1 MNFEQLEYVVSIAN
15 EKSISKAA
23 KKLHISP
30 SGVSQAISQLERE
43 LEINIFNRSRGG
55 ITLTS
60 EGEVVLSRSI
70 EILNNL
76 KELKDQLLD
85 FKETRV
91 KHMKIACAP
100 TFTYTIH
107 DVLKRYSGIHNRPT
121 IELIEQGTAQILNN
135 ITKEDYDL
143 ALVVASKAEL
153 EKENNLNF
161 EFLSKGNVCILVG
174 KNSPLYEL
182 DYVTAEDLL
191 FQKVVMYNFSN
202 KNFLLLTK
210 KFKNEIV
217 LKSNR
222 TMTLIEI
229 IKEGRVFTF
238 VHNSTLKYFP
248 EVISGELK
256 VIPIQETDYIYQD
269 FWVIYPNTKEIT
281 SDKTEFIQCVKDHL
295 NGIS

>member
-55 ITLTS
+55 ITLTF
-60 EGEVVLSRSI
+60 EGELVLSRSI

-76 KELKDQLLD
+76 KDLKEQLSD

-100 TFTYTIH
+100 TFTYIIH
-107 DVLKRYSGIHNRPT
+107 EVLKKYSSNNNGAT
-121 IELIEQGTAQILNN
+121 IELIEQGTPQIINN
-135 ITKEDYDL
+135 LAKEDYDL
-143 ALVVASKAEL
+143 ALVVSSKAEL
-153 EKENNLNF
+153 EKENNINY
-161 EFLSKGNVCILVG
+161 EFISKGNVCILVG

-182 DYVTAEDLL
+182 DYVTSEELL
-191 FQKVVMYNFSN
+191 YQKVIMYNVSN
-202 KNFLLLTK
+202 KNFLQLAK

-238 VHNSTLKYFP
+238 VHNTTLKYFP
-248 EVISGELK
+248 EVLSGELK
-256 VIPIQETDYIYQD
+256 IIPVKETDYIYQD
-269 FWVIYPNTKEIT
+269 FWVISPKTKENT
-281 SDKTEFIQCVKDHL
+281 SEKNEFIKCVKDHL

>member
-55 ITLTS
+55 ITLTY
-60 EGEVVLSRSI
+60 EGELVLSRSI

-76 KELKDQLLD
+76 KELKEQLSD

-107 DVLKRYSGIHNRPT
+107 EVLKKYSGNNNEAT
-121 IELIEQGTAQILNN
+121 IELIEQGTPQIINN
-135 ITKEDYDL
+135 LTKDDYDL
-143 ALVVASKAEL
+143 ALVVSSKAEL
-153 EKENNLNF
+153 EKENNINF
-161 EFLSKGNVCILVG
+161 EFLSKGNICIIVG
-174 KNSPLYEL
+174 KNSHLYEL

-191 FQKVVMYNFSN
+191 HQKVIMYNLSN
-202 KNFLLLTK
+202 KGFLQLAK
-210 KFKNEIV
+210 KYKNEIV

-222 TMTLIEI
+222 TMTLIEL

-238 VHNSTLKYFP
+238 VHNTTLKHFP

-256 VIPIQETDYIYQD
+256 VIPIKETDYIYQD
-269 FWVIYPNTKEIT
+269 FWLISPITKENT
-281 SDKTEFIQCVKDHL
+281 SDKNEFIKCVKDHL

>member
-55 ITLTS
+55 ITLTF
-60 EGEVVLSRSI
+60 EGELVLSRSV

-76 KELKDQLLD
+76 KELKEQLSD

-107 DVLKRYSGIHNRPT
+107 EVLKKYSDNNHGAT
-121 IELIEQGTAQILNN
+121 IELNEQGSPQIINN
-135 ITKEDYDL
+135 LAKEDYDL
-143 ALVVASKAEL
+143 ALVVSSKAEL
-153 EKENNLNF
+153 EKENNIKF
-161 EFLSKGNVCILVG
+161 EFLSKEKVCIIVG

-182 DYVTAEDLL
+182 DYVAAEDLL
-191 FQKVVMYNFSN
+191 YQKVVMYTFSN
-202 KNFLLLTK
+202 KNFLQLAK

-238 VHNSTLKYFP
+238 VHNTTLKYFP
-248 EVISGELK
+248 EVLSGELK
-256 VIPIQETDYIYQD
+256 IIPIKETDYIYQD
-269 FWVIYPNTKEIT
+269 FWVISPISKDNT
-281 SDKTEFIQCVKDHL
+281 SDKNEFIKCVKDHL

>member
-55 ITLTS
+55 ITLTY
-60 EGEVVLSRSI
+60 EGELVLTRSI

-76 KELKDQLLD
+76 KELKEQLSD

-107 DVLKRYSGIHNRPT
+107 DVLKKYSGKNNEAT
-121 IELIEQGTAQILNN
+121 IELIEQGTPQIINN
-135 ITKEDYDL
+135 LTKDDYDL
-143 ALVVASKAEL
+143 ALVVSSKAEL
-153 EKENNLNF
+153 EKENNINF
-161 EFLSKGNVCILVG
+161 EFLSKGNICIIVG
-174 KNSPLYEL
+174 KNSHLYEL

-191 FQKVVMYNFSN
+191 HQKVIMYNFSN
-202 KNFLLLTK
+202 KGFLQLAK
-210 KFKNEIV
+210 KYKNEIV

-222 TMTLIEI
+222 TMTLIEL

-238 VHNSTLKYFP
+238 VHNTTLKHFP
-248 EVISGELK
+248 EVIRGELK
-256 VIPIQETDYIYQD
+256 VIPIKETDYIYQD
-269 FWVIYPNTKEIT
+269 FWVISPITKENT
-281 SDKTEFIQCVKDHL
+281 SDKNEFIKCVKDHL
-295 NGIS
+295 NGIL